1 MPVKWPVY
9 KDKLVVVGDPKGS
22 VGIVTCWTDREV
34 LARQLSHPQIA
45 AWGNLYSPNRGLD
58 YLIANVLAHPHLQH
72 LVIGGF
78 DRLGGGLA
86 LLKLVTD
93 GFSAGKDNTG
103 RECWLVNGVENG
115 RVSKDFS
122 AEDLEAFRQTV
133 VVYDQRWQSPGQKAE
148 SFVIWLSELTGG
160 LAPFA
165 EKVREPK
172 IVTVTEVSA
181 SKSFPHLGVGQTIVG
196 RTVAEVWVKLL
207 DFIMKFGLVSNT
219 QYQSI
224 QQEHL
229 VLTSII
235 TEEDPVILLIPNWF
249 PFSREEFLGYLPTV
263 TDAIPVPAG
272 VSYYYG
278 DRMRIRHGD
287 QIAKLV
293 EKLKTSPETRQGV
306 IQLWDQETDILIK
319 DPPCLNHLWVRV
331 QDGRLCLHAVIRSND
346 MFRAYPANALALRML
361 QEKIRQES
369 SPELSLGPL
378 VITSESAH
386 IYDESW
392 EAAGRIVEQYRK
404 EVVADQRNIVDPA
417 GIWLISVET
426 GEILAQHLL
435 PSGEEVQQFHGR
447 TAMQLYLQMQEFVSL
462 TEHALYLGAEL
473 QKAETALKFGLEY
486 TQDKPL
492 R

>member
-1 MPVKWPVY
+1 
-9 KDKLVVVGDPKGS
+9 
-22 VGIVTCWTDREV
+22 
-34 LARQLSHPQIA
+34 
-45 AWGNLYSPNRGLD
+45 
-58 YLIANVLAHPHLQH
+58 
-72 LVIGGF
+72 
-78 DRLGGGLA
+78 
-86 LLKLVTD
+86 
-93 GFSAGKDNTG
+93 
-103 RECWLVNGVENG
+103 
-115 RVSKDFS
+115 
-122 AEDLEAFRQTV
+122 
-133 VVYDQRWQSPGQKAE
+133 
-148 SFVIWLSELTGG
+148 
-160 LAPFA
+160 
-165 EKVREPK
+165 
-172 IVTVTEVSA
+172 
-181 SKSFPHLGVGQTIVG
+181 
-196 RTVAEVWVKLL
+196 
-207 DFIMKFGLVSNT
+207 
-219 QYQSI
+219 
-224 QQEHL
+224 
-229 VLTSII
+229 
-235 TEEDPVILLIPNWF
+235 
-249 PFSREEFLGYLPTV
+249 
-263 TDAIPVPAG
+263 
-272 VSYYYG
+272 
-278 DRMRIRHGD
+278 
-287 QIAKLV
+287 
-293 EKLKTSPETRQGV
+293 
-306 IQLWDQETDILIK
+306 
-319 DPPCLNHLWVRV
+319 
-331 QDGRLCLHAVIRSND
+331 